1 MKARLDFTQDYLL
14 EDKRVLLR
22 PIAVEDME
30 NLLHF
35 SLNEPEIWIYS
46 QVRAGGG
53 KEQMTQYIQLALD
66 ARIAQKEYA
75 FIVWDK
81 LKQAYAGSTRFYDI
95 QLHQDTLQLGY
106 TWYGKDFQRTG
117 LNRHCKFLMLQFAF
131 EQQGFKRVEFRAD
144 FDNKRSITAMKKIGC
159 IEEGVLRN
167 HSYRHDGTRRD
178 SIVLSILEAEWHASV
193 KENLKAII
201 NP

>member
-1 MKARLDFTQDYLL
+1 MKALLDFNVDYVL
-14 EDKRVLLR
+14 EDERVLLR
-22 PIAVEDME
+22 PLAVEDIDH
-30 NLLHF
+30 LLHF
-35 SLNEPEIWIYS
+35 SLNEPEIWTYS

-53 KEQMTQYIQLALD
+53 KDQMAQYIQMALD
-66 ARIAQKEYA
+66 ARKADKEYA
-75 FIVWDK
+75 FVVWDK

-95 QLHQDTLQLGY
+95 QLNQDTLQLGY

-144 FDNKRSITAMKKIGC
+144 FENKKSITAMKKIGC

-167 HSYRHDGTRRD
+167 HSYRYDGTRRD
-178 SIVLSILEAEWHASV
+178 SIVLSILEHEWHAGV
-193 KENLKAII
+193 KENLKALIRQ
-201 NP
+201 